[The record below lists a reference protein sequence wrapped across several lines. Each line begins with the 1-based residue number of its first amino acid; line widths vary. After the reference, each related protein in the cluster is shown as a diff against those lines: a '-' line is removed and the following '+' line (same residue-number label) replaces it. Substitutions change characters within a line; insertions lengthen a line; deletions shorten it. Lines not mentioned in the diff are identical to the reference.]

1 MDLQLKNKKAL
12 VTGSTAGIG
21 FAIAKSLAA
30 EGAHVILNGRTQQR
44 VDEAIRKIKSAH
56 AHASATGVAL
66 DLSTA
71 AGCEQLVKQL
81 PSVDILVNNLGIFA
95 IKPALEIPDADWMK
109 FFETNVMSGV
119 RLTRA
124 YLPGMLKANW
134 GRIVFISSESGINIP
149 KEMIHYGM
157 TKTAQIAVARGF
169 AEETR
174 GSGVTINTLL
184 PGPTKSEGVFTFMEQ
199 MAKQEGKDL
208 AAVEKDFFKFAR
220 PTSLLQRFA
229 TVDEVAAMATYLASP
244 LASAT
249 TGAAVRVDGGVVQAA
264 F

>member
-1 MDLQLKNKKAL
+1 MDLQLKNKRAL

-30 EGAHVILNGRTQQR
+30 EGASVIVNGRTQQR
-44 VDEAIRKIKSAH
+44 VDDAIRKIKSAH
-56 AHASATGVAL
+56 AGHKSPASPL
-66 DLSTA
+66 DLATA
-71 AGCEQLVKQL
+71 AGCEQLVKHL
-81 PSVDILVNNLGIFA
+81 PAVDILINNLGIFA
-95 IKPALEIPDADWMK
+95 IKPSLDIPDADWIK
-109 FFETNVMSGV
+109 FFETNVMSGI

-124 YLPGMLKANW
+124 YLPAMLKASW

-174 GSGVTINTLL
+174 GTGVTINTLL

-199 MAKQEGKDL
+199 MSKQEGKDL
-208 AAVEKDFFKFAR
+208 ATIEKDFFKFAR

-229 TVDEVAAMATYLASP
+229 TTEEVAAMATYLASP
-244 LASAT
+244 LATAT